1 VFPPSSLDM
10 TLRSL
15 IKYSRPYFPLSATK
29 EILAELRPLMC
40 PLDVTMGKAMSYY
53 EMFLPTYR

>member
-1 VFPPSSLDM
+1 M